1 MYLLTHSQ
9 MSYDSSKKPQ
19 KQSTLSLSYA
29 TMTCLYNLP
38 FGSSH
43 PKITKQAQVDMP
55 QLQCKLK

>member
-1 MYLLTHSQ
+1 

-19 KQSTLSLSYA
+19 KQSALSLSYA